1 MATREMQLISRIITS
16 GDLNGVIDWG
26 ITSEDFLTL
35 EGRAMFNHILGYY
48 SMPDTSGSVIGPQL
62 MAISYPTF
70 VPCDDPGM
78 TTDALCSEVRKQRF
92 AIEGVNKLAD
102 IRAMFDTD
110 PMAAIGMMQS
120 EAAQML
126 RIGLGKDTDM
136 SLGTAF
142 DKELVRYEQLESG
155 IDLSCGPW
163 PWHIMNEATGGFQPD
178 DYIVI
183 YGRPKSFK
191 SWVLSFIISW
201 TFNQG
206 KRSIIYTKEMTPEN
220 IFRRVIACIA
230 QLNYDGLR
238 MGRLMPQEKSAL
250 YAAREYMRA
259 LQASNNVYC
268 LSGKDAPAGGDTV
281 PWLRAKAEKF
291 QPDYIFVDG
300 MYLMSDVRK
309 SRKENERVKSI
320 SRDLSDLRLDLKIPI
335 IVTIQANRDAA
346 KNQDANLDEIAFS
359 DALSQDATCIM
370 RVINEKKTPTAML
383 VLGGAREY
391 ALNGFRIHAV
401 PAYEFGF
408 HSELREKEIEKA
420 KREDSDTEENP
431 KAHVVRK
438 QDKHHAAVMN
448 FANRQMDKQFSQ

>member
-1 MATREMQLISRIITS
+1 MFDVDPMSAISMMQLESS
-16 GDLNGVIDWG
+16 
-26 ITSEDFLTL
+26 
-35 EGRAMFNHILGYY
+35 
-48 SMPDTSGSVIGPQL
+48 
-62 MAISYPTF
+62 
-70 VPCDDPGM
+70 
-78 TTDALCSEVRKQRF
+78 
-92 AIEGVNKLAD
+92 
-102 IRAMFDTD
+102 
-110 PMAAIGMMQS
+110 
-120 EAAQML
+120 QML

-136 SLGTAF
+136 SLGAAF
-142 DKELVRYEQLESG
+142 DKELVRYEQLENG

-163 PWHIMNEATGGFQPD
+163 PWYPMNAATGGFQPD
-178 DYIVI
+178 DYIVL

-191 SWVLSFIISW
+191 SWVLSYIIAW
-201 TFNQG
+201 TFNMG

-230 QLNYDGLR
+230 QLNYEGLR
-238 MGRLMPQEKSAL
+238 MGKLMPQEKRAL
-250 YAAREYMRA
+250 YAAREFMRA
-259 LQASNNVYC
+259 LQATNNVYC

-291 QPDYIFVDG
+291 KPDYIFVDG

-370 RVINEKKTPTAML
+370 RVINEKKTPTCML

-391 ALNGFRIHAV
+391 SLNGFRIHAV
-401 PAYEFGF
+401 PAYDFGYY
-408 HSELREKEIEKA
+408 SDLKEKEIDKA
-420 KREDSDTEENP
+420 IKEDVGPEENP
-431 KAHVVRK
+431 AAHVQKKKSSVS
-438 QDKHHAAVMN
+438 HHKMAMGV
-448 FANRQMDKQFSQ
+448 ANRQMDAEFGK